1 MTTWNEPMPKWLED
15 ELKELGFV
23 PAAPQDQGPR
33 TEPEPKQERHPPID
47 KWWERGEE
55 CPH

>member
-1 MTTWNEPMPKWLED
+1 MATHDEPMPKWLED

-23 PAAPQDQGPR
+23 PAAPLDQGPR

>member
-1 MTTWNEPMPKWLED
+1 MTIHHEPMPKWLED
-15 ELKELGFV
+15 ELGLVK
-23 PAAPQDQGPR
+23 PDQPKPVKK
-33 TEPEPKQERHPPID
+33 TEPERHPPID